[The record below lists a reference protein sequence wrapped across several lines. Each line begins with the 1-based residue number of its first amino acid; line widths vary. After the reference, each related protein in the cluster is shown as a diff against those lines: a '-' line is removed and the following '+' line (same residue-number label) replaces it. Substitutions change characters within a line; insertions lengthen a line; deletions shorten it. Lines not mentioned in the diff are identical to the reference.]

1 MNITKNNKVGNIIY
15 IIFLYLTIIY
25 FTRDE
30 YMNGFR
36 AILSKNNISTIEFFD
51 ISFFI
56 YLICMESMR
65 EKVILDVVSRLKKID
80 TIITRRIYKNV
91 HLKVEEKIS
100 DILLDIENQVCKGF
114 EGNSFCGK
122 EEVHKNIIVVKLF
135 IIKYINMSI
144 DKLFND
150 NEKAGIKELYDK
162 GDIKKIC
169 EELISKLGID
179 DNNHFYYNVYLIIK
193 ESLRRRGFRNELS
206 GAVTGLHIGLILDG
220 NRRFAKK
227 NNLVNG
233 HLFGSFN
240 AIRIIN
246 YLYNSGCVKE
256 CTLYVLSYDN
266 LIKRTL
272 EEKEII
278 FGIIYSY
285 LLELINCLVTCGN
298 IYVQFIGEIDK
309 MPENIRVR
317 MNEIMHICGGK
328 NIEECFII
336 NYAIAYDG
344 RREIYYCMKKHFLEG
359 IECEGSIINDSSEM
373 WLKRDIDLVIRS
385 GETKRMSSFFPW
397 QTIYSEWYFLNKYW
411 PEVNEEDIYE
421 IINDYKDKTL
431 NFGA

>member
-1 MNITKNNKVGNIIY
+1 MNITKNNINNRGCYIIY
-15 IIFLYLTIIY
+15 IIFLYLTIIH

-30 YMNGFR
+30 YMNEFR
-36 AILSKNNISTIEFFD
+36 GILTKNNIATIEFFD

-56 YLICMESMR
+56 YLICGESMR
-65 EKVILDVVSRLKKID
+65 ERVILEVVLGLKKID
-80 TIITRRIYKNV
+80 SIITRRIYKDV
-91 HLKVEEKIS
+91 SVSIDEKIS
-100 DILLDIENQVCKGF
+100 DILLDIENHVCKG
-114 EGNSFCGK
+114 CGK
-122 EEVHKNIIVVKLF
+122 NEVRKNIIVVKLF
-135 IIKYINMSI
+135 IIKYINTSI

-150 NEKAGIKELYDK
+150 NEKMSIKELYHK

-169 EELISKLGID
+169 EEFVSKLGVN

-193 ESLRRRGFRNELS
+193 EALRRRGFRNELFNVNS
-206 GAVTGLHIGLILDG
+206 SVTGLHIGLILDG

-227 NNLVNG
+227 NGLVNG

-246 YLYNSGCVKE
+246 YLYNGGYAKE

-266 LIKRTL
+266 LIKRSL

-285 LLELINCLVTCGN
+285 LLELINYLVTCGN

-317 MNEIMHICGGK
+317 INDIMQICGEK

-344 RREIYYCMKKHFLEG
+344 RREIYHCMKKHFLEG
-359 IECEGSIINDSSEM
+359 VGNEGSIMCDSSGM
-373 WLKRDIDLVIRS
+373 WLKRDIDIVIRS
-385 GETKRMSSFFPW
+385 GGTQRMSSFFPW
-397 QTIYSEWYFLNKYW
+397 QTIYSEWYFLEQFW
-411 PEVNEEDIYE
+411 PEVTEEDILD
-421 IINDYKDKTL
+421 IIHNYKLKNM